1 MSVQRVLIL
10 GSAGVI
16 GGEIN
21 KVFSAGKYTV
31 LSLNHRE
38 LDVLNYGEM
47 VNRFKE
53 FTPDLIVNCVGKVG
67 GIQKNLESPADL
79 LLANANLGLG
89 IVNAALACNVRH
101 LVQFAPAC
109 MYPSSLERDYSEED
123 LGSGPIEPSSSSY
136 GYSKLFLTQAFQSI
150 RKQYGLSWTTLIPSN
165 VFGVNDWRHGED
177 GHAVSMISRRLL
189 QSNADSIQ
197 IWGDGTATRDF
208 ISAEQLA
215 IATKFIV
222 DNDLFEKSQVN
233 VSSGQILSI
242 RDLTEKLRAYTG
254 FRGGIIFEKS
264 KPSGAKRKSL
274 NSDWLRSRGWKPTKT
289 IDQSL
294 EEYVEQFKDNL
305 QQR

>member
-21 KVFSAGKYTV
+21 KAFSGSKYTV
-31 LSLNHRE
+31 LSLNHHE
-38 LDVLNYGEM
+38 LDVLDYDKL

-53 FTPDLIVNCVGKVG
+53 FIPDLIVNCVGKVG

-89 IVNAALACNVRH
+89 IVNAALVCKVRH

-109 MYPSSLERDYSEED
+109 MYPSNLERDYSEED
-123 LGSGPIEPSSSSY
+123 LGLGPIEPSSSSY

-189 QSNADSIQ
+189 QSNAGSIQ

-208 ISAEQLA
+208 LSAEQLA
-215 IATKFIV
+215 FATKFIV
-222 DNDLFEKSQVN
+222 DNELFEKSLVN
-233 VSSGQILSI
+233 VSSGQTLSI
-242 RDLTEKLRAYTG
+242 RDLAEKLGAYTG
-254 FRGGIIFEKS
+254 FQGEIIFEKS
-264 KPSGAKRKSL
+264 KPSGAKQKSL
-274 NSDWLRSRGWKPTKT
+274 NSNWLRSHGWKPTKT

-294 EEYVEQFKDNL
+294 KEYVEQFKDNL
-305 QQR
+305 NQS